1 MRRRSIGRFGALVA
15 ALAAAG
21 ALVAAQTR
29 RPASP
34 AGSAATEV
42 NGHFVQGQEGP
53 VYQGGKWI
61 EMTFGR
67 PIKRGRDLFGSG
79 ANYGKDLNSGAPV
92 WRAGAN
98 VSTRLTTEVPL
109 LVDGKTVPPGEYT
122 VFIDLKGPKDWTFI
136 VSTWPAQTKYD
147 PSNKAALWGAFGYT
161 PDKDVVRAPMK
172 VTALDASIDQLAWEF
187 VDMTNDGGAIAIVWD
202 KTMASVPFKVG
213 K

>member
-1 MRRRSIGRFGALVA
+1 MTRRSIGGFGALAVA
-15 ALAAAG
+15 TLAAG

-34 AGSAATEV
+34 AGSAATQV
-42 NGHFVQGQEGP
+42 SGHFVPGQEGP

-67 PIKRGRDLFGSG
+67 PIKRGRDLFGS
-79 ANYGKDLNSGAPV
+79 AAAYGKDLNGGAPV

-98 VSTRLTTEVPL
+98 FTTRLETEVPL
-109 LVDGKTVPPGEYT
+109 VIAGKTVPAGEYS

-136 VSTWPAQTKYD
+136 LSNWPAQTKYD
-147 PSNKAALWGAFGYT
+147 PSNKAALWGSFGYT
-161 PDKDVVRAPMK
+161 PDRDVVRAPMK
-172 VTALDASIDQLAWEF
+172 IAALDVSIDQLAWEF
-187 VDMTNDGGAIAIVWD
+187 VDMTNDGGSIAIVWD
-202 KTMASVPFKVG
+202 KTMASVPFTVG

>member
-1 MRRRSIGRFGALVA
+1 MTRRSIGRFGALAVA
-15 ALAAAG
+15 TLAAG

-42 NGHFVQGQEGP
+42 SGHFVQGQEGP

-79 ANYGKDLNSGAPV
+79 ATYGKDLNGGAPV

-98 VSTRLTTEVPL
+98 FTTRLKTEVPL
-109 LVDGKTVPPGEYT
+109 VIAGKTVPRRRIQRVRRSEGAEGL
-122 VFIDLKGPKDWTFI
+122 DLHR
-136 VSTWPAQTKYD
+136 V
-147 PSNKAALWGAFGYT
+147 
-161 PDKDVVRAPMK
+161 
-172 VTALDASIDQLAWEF
+172 QLA
-187 VDMTNDGGAIAIVWD
+187 GADQVRPEQQGRALGLVRLHAGQGRRPRADDDRDARPCRSTSSRGSSW
-202 KTMASVPFKVG
+202 T
-213 K
+213 

>member
-1 MRRRSIGRFGALVA
+1 MRRQSIGRFGALVA
-15 ALAAAG
+15 ALVAAG

-42 NGHFVQGQEGP
+42 SGHFVQGQEGP

-67 PIKRGRDLFGSG
+67 PIKRSRDLFGSG
-79 ANYGKDLNSGAPV
+79 ATYGKDLNSGGPV

-109 LVDGKTVPPGEYT
+109 VINGKTVPPGGYT
-122 VFIDLKGPKDWTFI
+122 VFVDLKGPKDWTFI
-136 VSTWPAQTKYD
+136 LSTWPAQTKYD
-147 PSNKAALWGAFGYT
+147 PGNKAALWGSFGYT
-161 PDKDVVRAPMK
+161 PDRDVVRAPMK
-172 VTALDASIDQLAWEF
+172 VAALDVSIDQLAWEF
-187 VDMTNDGGAIAIVWD
+187 VDMTNDAGEIAIVWD
-202 KTMASVPFKVG
+202 KTMASVGFKVG

>member
-1 MRRRSIGRFGALVA
+1 MTRRSMGRFGALAVA
-15 ALAAAG
+15 TLATG

-42 NGHFVQGQEGP
+42 SGHFVQGQEGP
-53 VYQGGKWI
+53 VYRDGKWI

-79 ANYGKDLNSGAPV
+79 ATYGKDLNGGAPV

-98 VSTRLTTEVPL
+98 FTTRLKTEVPL
-109 LVDGKTVPPGEYT
+109 VIAGKTVPPGEYS

-136 VSTWPAQTKYD
+136 VSSWPAQTKYD
-147 PSNKAALWGAFGYT
+147 PGNKAALWGAFGYT

-172 VTALDASIDQLAWEF
+172 VAVLDQSIDQLAWEF
-187 VDMTNDGGAIAIVWD
+187 VDMTNDGGSIAIVWD